1 LRAFRFNLEKV
12 LELRKF
18 WEGEREIE
26 LGRAIGAL
34 TEIEHQITALAAE
47 RLRAAEA
54 RVFHGQGGAEI
65 FSLDLYIQRLDQ
77 TRDKLFEAAAQAEL
91 RVEQARTA
99 YLEAS
104 RDRKILDKLR
114 EKREGEYRKA
124 LFAGE
129 IKTLDDIS
137 GGAAARKQA
146 GGEG

>member
-1 LRAFRFNLEKV
+1 LRAFRFSLEKV
-12 LELRKF
+12 LDLRKF
-18 WEGEREIE
+18 REGEREIE

-34 TEIEHQITALAAE
+34 TTIEHQITALAAE

-54 RVFHGQGGAEI
+54 RVFHGGGAEI

-91 RVEQARTA
+91 RVEEARAA

-104 RDRKILDKLR
+104 RDRKILDKLK